1 MPQAPS
7 PPVNMRTRKGPTV
20 RRRRLHSGAVALVVV
35 VTIAAAGVEFGAG
48 GSAGAAGRTDCVRSG
63 ERVVFRTDVAIVTKA
78 KGAIYGCLLRKGRRV
93 RLDRRPREY
102 GIQVF
107 PPQGRYVAVLSAGG
121 PPDEGF
127 PVGGGGLDF
136 EYTTLMV
143 IDLRTRLGYL
153 LFKGETYV
161 GIGGPI
167 NAAVNDAGSVVFVL
181 RRATDDFRLV
191 ACEIDRCYNSRRV
204 ATMPRELDRS
214 SRAFTDLRVDK
225 SMVSWTNQ
233 GVTRSAAVN

>member
-7 PPVNMRTRKGPTV
+7 PPVHIQTRQGPTV
-20 RRRRLHSGAVALVVV
+20 RRHRLRSCAIALAAVM
-35 VTIAAAGVEFGAG
+35 TIAAAGVEVGAG

-63 ERVVFRTDVAIVTKA
+63 ERVVFRTDVAIVTKT
-78 KGAIYGCLLRKGRRV
+78 KGAIYGCLFRKGRRV

-102 GIQVF
+102 GIKVL

-121 PPDEGF
+121 PPDDGS

-153 LFKGETYV
+153 LFKGKTYV

-167 NAAVNDAGSVVFVL
+167 SSVLNDAGSIVFVL

-191 ACEIDRCYNSRRV
+191 ACEIDRCYNSKR
-204 ATMPRELDRS
+204 AGTMPRELDRS
-214 SRAFTDLRVDK
+214 SSAFTDLRVDG

-233 GVTRSAAVN
+233 GVTRSATVN